1 MLIVRMPLVCK
12 DGTKL
17 SVQASEFHYCDPKNS
32 TGPWTAF
39 ETGTPMRDDDE
50 SVGARITE
58 QEIWEY
64 INKHG
69 GLDLSSLLLSLRTFY

>member
-1 MLIVRMPLVCK
+1 MLFVRMPLVCK

-17 SVQASEFHYCDPKNS
+17 SVQASEYHYCEPKNN

-39 ETGTPMRDDDE
+39 ETGTPIREDSDD
-50 SVGARITE
+50 VGARITE

-69 GLDLSSLLLSLRTFY
+69 GLDLSSLLLNLRTVY